1 MGTRSSRAKDRG
13 LTERQREW
21 LSHVRAAEG
30 RGEALTAYAKRRGL
44 SVGSLYEA
52 KRSLRQAGVIGA
64 ATRAKPATPRA
75 PGFVEVAV
83 RERPIVS
90 TASSFRVQLPNG
102 TVLEWSDAPQGEA
115 LRDLFG
121 IVS

>member
-1 MGTRSSRAKDRG
+1 MGTRTSGAKDRS

-21 LSHVRAAEG
+21 LNHVRAAES
-30 RGEALTAYAKRRGL
+30 RGEALTEYAKRRGL

-52 KRSLRQAGVIGA
+52 KRSLRHAGVIAA
-64 ATRAKPATPRA
+64 ATRTKSVVTRS
-75 PGFVEVAV
+75 PGFVELAV
-83 RERPIVS
+83 HERPGATS
-90 TASSFRVQLPNG
+90 APSLRVQLPNG

-115 LRDLFG
+115 LRELVG

>member
-1 MGTRSSRAKDRG
+1 MGTRSSRAKDRR
-13 LTERQREW
+13 LTERQRER
-21 LSHVRAAEG
+21 LSHIRAAES
-30 RGEALTAYAKRRGL
+30 RGEPLTEYAKRRGL

-52 KRSLRQAGVIGA
+52 KRTLRQAGLIA
-64 ATRAKPATPRA
+64 KATRAKAATPRA
-75 PGFVEVAV
+75 PGFVELAV
-83 RERPIVS
+83 RERPAAPS
-90 TASSFRVQLPNG
+90 APALRVQLPNG